1 MNGQV
6 EITEEE
12 TLFEQPRDRE
22 GRNILRITKAKANGF
37 PFIGVR
43 EWFRDET
50 GELRPGKKGISIKM
64 RELAGVIDALEK
76 AR

>member
-1 MNGQV
+1 MKSDV
-6 EITEEE
+6 EITDEE

-22 GRNILRITKAKANGF
+22 GRNVLRITKAKANGF

-43 EWFRDET
+43 EWFRDDS

-64 RELAGVIDALEK
+64 RELEGVIGALEK